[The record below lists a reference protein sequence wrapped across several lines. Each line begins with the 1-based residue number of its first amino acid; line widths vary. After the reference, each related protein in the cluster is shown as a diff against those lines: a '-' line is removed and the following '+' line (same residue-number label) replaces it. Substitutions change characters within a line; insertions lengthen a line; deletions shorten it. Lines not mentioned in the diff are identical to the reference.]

1 MTYEYFDFYRLQVF
15 SKATVVCVQAGLE
28 ARQCDQ
34 CRAEL
39 RAPAVR
45 EDGNSAA
52 VRVLEQRLEE
62 VEAAAAQ
69 REAEEL
75 LGAAWVTWIEIGY
88 SWISSEVAGG
98 HNLSRC

>member
-1 MTYEYFDFYRLQVF
+1 M
-15 SKATVVCVQAGLE
+15 QAGLE

-45 EDGNSAA
+45 EDGNFAA

-88 SWISSEVAGG
+88 PWISSEVAGG

>member
-1 MTYEYFDFYRLQVF
+1 MQP
-15 SKATVVCVQAGLE
+15 GLE

-39 RAPAVR
+39 RAPVR

-75 LGAAWVTWIEIGY
+75 LGAAWVTWIETGY
-88 SWISSEVAGG
+88 PQISSAVAGS
-98 HNLSRC
+98 HSLSWC

>member
-1 MTYEYFDFYRLQVF
+1 MQP
-15 SKATVVCVQAGLE
+15 GLE

-88 SWISSEVAGG
+88 PWISSEVAGG
-98 HNLSRC
+98 HNLLWS